1 MARSAS
7 PLLPLGLTQLPTSLL
22 LQNERHRQVA
32 AERKKR
38 LANAESHA
46 RYKENGKRKLANANR
61 GDKYDVK
68 KDGTKRW
75 AAGNA
80 KVKEETRAHRAA
92 QQALG
97 GVPV

>member
-32 AERKKR
+32 GRLKKR
-38 LANAESHA
+38 LANAKHNPA
-46 RYKENGKRKLANANR
+46 HNAKNRENGKSRLANA
-61 GDKYDVK
+61 K
-68 KDGTKRW
+68 T
-75 AAGNA
+75 NA
-80 KVKEETRAHRAA
+80 KHNAKNRAKNSARRVA
-92 QQALG
+92 QQALR